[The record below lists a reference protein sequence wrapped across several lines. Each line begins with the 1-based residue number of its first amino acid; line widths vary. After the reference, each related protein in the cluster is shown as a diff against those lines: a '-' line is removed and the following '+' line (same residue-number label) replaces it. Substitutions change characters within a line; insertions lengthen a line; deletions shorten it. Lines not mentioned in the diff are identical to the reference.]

1 MLKKITFDN
10 CLRVVSQKTEIPT
23 DNILAKDKS
32 RLVSDARHLFFYT
45 CNEVGVTPPYVR
57 EYVKLYTGGVN
68 SPQTGLIKYG
78 IERIQRMMADD
89 KNVDSLVKEIIEE
102 CIQ

>member
-10 CLRVVSQKTEIPT
+10 CLRVVSEKTEIPT

-45 CNEVGVTPPYVR
+45 CNEAGVTPAYVR
-57 EYVKLYTGGVN
+57 EYVKLYTVE
-68 SPQTGLIKYG
+68 STLLRQVLLS
-78 IERIQRMMADD
+78 MAS
-89 KNVDSLVKEIIEE
+89 NASSV
-102 CIQ
+102 